1 MSASATGD
9 GAKEAERVGQ
19 LTIPPT
25 ITTIKNTS
33 ETVPMNPARNPCR
46 ATGTCAATEPA
57 VMTRRLYHHFNGNT
71 VDQRLTRI
79 PPTEL
84 VFRGRSHRPAA
95 ARQLL
100 ARNEAGH
107 ASRESVSLAHI
118 GLL

>member
-25 ITTIKNTS
+25 ITTIRNTS
-33 ETVPMNPARNPCR
+33 ETVPMSAARNPCR
-46 ATGTCAATEPA
+46 ATGTRAATEPA
-57 VMTRRLYHHFNGNT
+57 VMIRRLYHHFNGNT

-79 PPTEL
+79 LPTEL

-95 ARQLL
+95 AELL

-107 ASRESVSLAHI
+107 ASRES
-118 GLL
+118 